1 MTENNL
7 EFSIINN
14 YTGGTFSEEIDNK
27 IFELDVNELS
37 DPINYENLGFYIFK
51 VSEINKREVT
61 QFSEAKDA
69 ITNLLALEEAYQDF
83 DDTINILDEMLIND
97 YSFEELSNAEL
108 NIKLSKNIN
117 LVQLEARLGDN
128 FLPPD
133 RNMPIGYVSQIIM
146 NDNIAFIYNIR
157 EKKESYI
164 PDLSEVI
171 NSVED
176 DYRKHQKKIN
186 LISLANNLLD
196 EIYIQNEYSFEEY
209 ASKNNYNLKTMSKIS
224 RSNTEL
230 TSETIDDA
238 FSVKTLEPIKIFK
251 LDGEIGIGVITE
263 IVEPKDQIV
272 NEFYNSIK
280 TNAYNN
286 FNLSLSEIISS
297 EIIENTSYEIYTQN
311 IDQLFM

>member
-1 MTENNL
+1 MDSILRRKQRYSFFKFSNESEIFEFNDSIYNLDEDQINNYMTENNL

-117 LVQLEARLGDN
+117 RT
-128 FLPPD
+128 
-133 RNMPIGYVSQIIM
+133 
-146 NDNIAFIYNIR
+146 IR
-157 EKKESYI
+157 G
-164 PDLSEVI
+164 
-171 NSVED
+171 
-176 DYRKHQKKIN
+176 KI
-186 LISLANNLLD
+186 
-196 EIYIQNEYSFEEY
+196 
-209 ASKNNYNLKTMSKIS
+209 
-224 RSNTEL
+224 R
-230 TSETIDDA
+230 
-238 FSVKTLEPIKIFK
+238 
-251 LDGEIGIGVITE
+251 
-263 IVEPKDQIV
+263 
-272 NEFYNSIK
+272 
-280 TNAYNN
+280 
-286 FNLSLSEIISS
+286 
-297 EIIENTSYEIYTQN
+297 
-311 IDQLFM
+311 